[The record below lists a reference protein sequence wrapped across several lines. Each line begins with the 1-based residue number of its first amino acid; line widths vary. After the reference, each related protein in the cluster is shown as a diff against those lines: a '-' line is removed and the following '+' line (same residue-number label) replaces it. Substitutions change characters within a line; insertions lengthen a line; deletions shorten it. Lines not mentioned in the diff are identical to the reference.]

1 MARVDTAQAI
11 NLRLN
16 HNLSTPQI
24 AKIQGVSKQAV
35 HKRLQAFLPNDS
47 TELYKTNRA
56 DILATAQLKILTQID
71 QPKLKKAG
79 LRDLVVSAGI
89 LYDKERLERG
99 LSSQNVSYNVI
110 TDQLKKI
117 DEEEADLRRQL
128 IELGAEDPTVGG
140 QDSNTIVEDSNT
152 E

>member
-1 MARVDTAQAI
+1 MAKIDTAQAI

-16 HNLSTPQI
+16 HNLSYNRI
-24 AKIQGVSKQAV
+24 AKIQGVTAQAV
-35 HKRLQAFLPNDS
+35 HQRLKQFLPTQE
-47 TELYKTNRA
+47 TEIYKNNRA

-110 TDQLKKI
+110 TEQLKKI

-128 IELGAEDPTVGG
+128 IELGAED
-140 QDSNTIVEDSNT
+140 SNTIVEDSGT

>member
-1 MARVDTAQAI
+1 MAKVDTAQAI

-16 HNLSTPQI
+16 HKLSIPQI

-35 HKRLQAFLPNDS
+35 HKRLQAFLP
-47 TELYKTNRA
+47 TETTKLYKDNRA
-56 DILATAQLKILTQID
+56 DILATAQLKIITQID
-71 QPKLKKAG
+71 QPRLKKAG
-79 LRDLVVSAGI
+79 LRDLAVSAGI

-99 LSSQNVSYNVI
+99 QSTHNVSYNVI
-110 TDQLKKI
+110 TERLQKI

-128 IELGAEDPTVGG
+128 IELGVEDLPAGK

>member
-1 MARVDTAQAI
+1 M
-11 NLRLN
+11 
-16 HNLSTPQI
+16 PQI

-47 TELYKTNRA
+47 TELYKNNKA
-56 DILATAQLKILTQID
+56 DILATAQLKIITQID
-71 QPKLKKAG
+71 QPRLKKAG

-99 LSSQNVSYNVI
+99 QSTHNVSYNVI

-128 IELGAEDPTVGG
+128 IELGAEDS
-140 QDSNTIVEDSNT
+140 DT

>member
-16 HNLSTPQI
+16 HKLSLPQI

-47 TELYKTNRA
+47 TELFKNNRA
-56 DILATAQLKILTQID
+56 DILAAAQLKIITQID
-71 QPKLKKAG
+71 KPRLKKAG

-99 LSSQNVSYNVI
+99 LSSHNVSYNVI
-110 TDQLKKI
+110 TEQLQKI
-117 DEEEADLRRQL
+117 DDEEADLRRQL
-128 IELGAEDPTVGG
+128 IELGAED
-140 QDSNTIVEDSNT
+140 SNTIVEDSGT

>member
-1 MARVDTAQAI
+1 MAKVDTAQAI

-16 HNLSTPQI
+16 HNLSYNRI
-24 AKIQGVSKQAV
+24 AKIQGVTTQAV
-35 HKRLQAFLPNDS
+35 HQRLKQFLP
-47 TELYKTNRA
+47 TEETEIYKNNRA
-56 DILATAQLKILTQID
+56 DILANTQLKIITQID
-71 QPKLKKAG
+71 SPRLKKAG

-110 TDQLKKI
+110 TEQLKKI

-128 IELGAEDPTVGG
+128 IELGAED
-140 QDSNTIVEDSNT
+140 SNTIVEDSGT

>member
-1 MARVDTAQAI
+1 MAKVDTAQAI

-16 HNLSTPQI
+16 HNLSYNRI
-24 AKIQGVSKQAV
+24 AKIQGVTTQAV
-35 HKRLQAFLPNDS
+35 HQRLKQFLPTEE
-47 TELYKTNRA
+47 TELFKNNRA
-56 DILATAQLKILTQID
+56 DILANTQLRIITQID

-99 LSSQNVSYNVI
+99 LSSHNVSYNVI
-110 TDQLKKI
+110 TEQLQKI
-117 DEEEADLRRQL
+117 DDEEADLRRQL
-128 IELGAEDPTVGG
+128 IELGAED
-140 QDSNTIVEDSNT
+140 SNTIVEDSGT

>member
-1 MARVDTAQAI
+1 MAKVDTAQAI

-16 HNLSTPQI
+16 HKLSYNRI
-24 AKIQGVSKQAV
+24 AKIQGVTTQAV
-35 HKRLQAFLPNDS
+35 HQRLKQFLP
-47 TELYKTNRA
+47 TEETEIYKNNRA
-56 DILATAQLKILTQID
+56 DILANTQLKIITQID
-71 QPKLKKAG
+71 SPRLKKAG

-110 TDQLKKI
+110 TEQLKKI

-128 IELGAEDPTVGG
+128 IELG
-140 QDSNTIVEDSNT
+140 VEDLPEQT
-152 E
+152 R

>member
-1 MARVDTAQAI
+1 MAKVDTAQAI

-16 HNLSTPQI
+16 HNLSYNRI
-24 AKIQGVSKQAV
+24 AKIQGVTTQAV
-35 HKRLQAFLPNDS
+35 HQRLKQFLPTEE
-47 TELYKTNRA
+47 TELFKKNRA
-56 DILATAQLKILTQID
+56 DILATAQLKIITQID

-110 TDQLKKI
+110 TEQLKKI

-128 IELGAEDPTVGG
+128 IELG
-140 QDSNTIVEDSNT
+140 VEDSNMITKDSDT

>member
-1 MARVDTAQAI
+1 MAKVDTAQAI

-16 HNLSTPQI
+16 HNLSYNRI
-24 AKIQGVSKQAV
+24 AKIQGVTTQAV
-35 HKRLQAFLPNDS
+35 HQRLKQFLPTTE
-47 TELYKTNRA
+47 TELFKNNRA
-56 DILATAQLKILTQID
+56 DILANTQLKIITQID
-71 QPKLKKAG
+71 SPRLKKAG

-128 IELGAEDPTVGG
+128 IELG
-140 QDSNTIVEDSNT
+140 VEDSNT
-152 E
+152 IIKDSDTEEHDN